1 MGDED
6 PQVNMEPLLPTSPT
20 KKVVKSARFQV
31 AQVGDKSK
39 KGEDDNVTADE
50 NGWTHQGSMRSGDTV
65 QFTQYAKSFRHYLTR
80 DALPAESNY
89 RNLLSFGRN
98 SVKGQRPTLEQLRE
112 EDLKQNGVSVQ
123 CLWYLWCSR
132 LKC

>member
-6 PQVNMEPLLPTSPT
+6 EAQVNLEPLLPTSPT
-20 KKVVKSARFQV
+20 KKVKSARFQV

-39 KGEDDNVTADE
+39 KEEDDNVGPDE
-50 NGWTHQGSMRSGDTV
+50 NGWTHQGSMRSGGDTV

-89 RNLLSFGRN
+89 RNLLSFGKS
-98 SVKGQRPTLEQLRE
+98 SVKQRPTLEQLRE
-112 EDLKQNGVSVQ
+112 EEIKQNGVSVD
-123 CLWYLWCSR
+123 
-132 LKC
+132 KV

>member
-1 MGDED
+1 MGDEEAE
-6 PQVNMEPLLPTSPT
+6 VNLEPLLPTSPT

-39 KGEDDNVTADE
+39 KEEDDNVGPDE
-50 NGWTHQGSMRSGDTV
+50 NGWTHQGSMRSGGDTV

-89 RNLLSFGRN
+89 RNLLSFGKS
-98 SVKGQRPTLEQLRE
+98 SVKQRPTLEQLRE
-112 EDLKQNGVSVQ
+112 EEIKQNGVSVDKMVKSVSK
-123 CLWYLWCSR
+123 L
-132 LKC
+132 